1 MVTILHVYSNSVNIV
16 MRRLKK
22 LLEDMNIENL
32 PLNVINLFGGPGSGK
47 STTAAG
53 LFHLMKL
60 NEMNV
65 ELVTEYA
72 KDLTWEERYGI
83 LANDQL
89 YVFAK
94 QQKRLQVLKNKV
106 NYVVT
111 DSPLVLSLIYRQ
123 WNYLPQN
130 FEPLVF
136 EVWNGFINKNYYI
149 KRTKKYVA
157 IGRTQTEDEAL
168 GVDEIVKHFLKTKSI
183 EHDILEGDKTTP
195 QKIYDDILVD
205 LLKS

>member
-1 MVTILHVYSNSVNIV
+1 

-72 KDLTWEERYGI
+72 KDLTWEERFGT

-111 DSPLVLSLIYRQ
+111 DSPLILSLIYRQ
-123 WNYLPQN
+123 WNYLPMN

-136 EVWNGFINKNYYI
+136 EVWDGFINKNYFI
-149 KRTKKYVA
+149 KRTKKYVP
-157 IGRTQTEDEAL
+157 IGRTQSEDEAKS
-168 GVDEIVKHFLKTKSI
+168 VDEQVKLFLTTKSI
-183 EHDILEGDKTTP
+183 TYETLEGNETTP
-195 QKIYDDILVD
+195 QRIYEDILVD
-205 LLKS
+205 VLKS

>member
-1 MVTILHVYSNSVNIV
+1 
-16 MRRLKK
+16 
-22 LLEDMNIENL
+22 MNIENL

-72 KDLTWEERYGI
+72 KDLTWEERYGT
-83 LANDQL
+83 LDNDQL

-94 QQKRLQVLKNKV
+94 QQKRLQILKNKV

-111 DSPLVLSLIYRQ
+111 DSPLILSLIYRH
-123 WNYLPQN
+123 WNYLPYN

-136 EVWNGFINKNYYI
+136 EVWDGFINKNYLI
-149 KRTKKYVA
+149 KRTKKYVQ
-157 IGRTQTEDEAL
+157 IGRSQTEDEAKS
-168 GVDEIVKHFLKTKSI
+168 VDEQVEQFLTTKSI
-183 EHDILEGDKTTP
+183 VHEVLDGDSTTP
-195 QKIYDDILVD
+195 QKIYEDILVD
-205 LLKS
+205 IIKT

>member
-1 MVTILHVYSNSVNIV
+1 
-16 MRRLKK
+16 
-22 LLEDMNIENL
+22 MNIENL

-72 KDLTWEERYGI
+72 KDLTWEERYDT

-111 DSPLVLSLIYRQ
+111 DSPLILSLIYRQ
-123 WNYLPQN
+123 WNYLPMN

-136 EVWNGFINKNYYI
+136 EVWDSFQNKNYFI
-149 KRTKKYVA
+149 TRTKKYVP
-157 IGRTQTEDEAL
+157 IGRSQTEEEAK
-168 GVDEIVKHFLKTKSI
+168 GVDEQVKQFLTIKSI
-183 EHDILEGDKTTP
+183 AHDTLEGDETTP

>member
-1 MVTILHVYSNSVNIV
+1 
-16 MRRLKK
+16 MRRLRQ
-22 LLEDMNIENL
+22 LLEDINIENL

-106 NYVVT
+106 HFVVT
-111 DSPLVLSLIYRQ
+111 DSPIILSLIYRH
-123 WNYLPQN
+123 WNYLPYN
-130 FEPLVF
+130 FEALVF
-136 EVWNGFINKNYYI
+136 EVWDGFQNKNYYI
-149 KRTKKYVA
+149 ERTKKYSGV
-157 IGRTQTEDEAL
+157 GRSQTEDEAL
-168 GVDEIVKHFLKTKSI
+168 GVDEQVKQFLKTKSI
-183 EHDILEGDKTTP
+183 AHETLDGDKATP

>member
-1 MVTILHVYSNSVNIV
+1 

-72 KDLTWEERYGI
+72 KDLTWEERYGL

-111 DSPLVLSLIYRQ
+111 DSPLILSLIYRE
-123 WNYLPQN
+123 WNYLPHN

-136 EVWNGFINKNYYI
+136 EVWQGFQNKNYFI
-149 KRTKKYVA
+149 KRTKNYVP
-157 IGRTQTEDEAL
+157 IGRSQTEDEAKN
-168 GVDEIVKHFLKTKSI
+168 VDVRVKDFLAQKCIKH
-183 EHDILEGDKTTP
+183 EILEGDETTP
-195 QKIYDDILVD
+195 QRIYDDILLDV
-205 LLKS
+205 LKS

>member
-1 MVTILHVYSNSVNIV
+1 
-16 MRRLKK
+16 MRKLRK
-22 LLEDMNIENL
+22 LLESMNIDNL

-72 KDLTWEERYGI
+72 KDLTWEERYDT
-83 LANDQL
+83 LDDQL

-111 DSPLVLSLIYRQ
+111 DSPLILGLIYRQ
-123 WNYLPQN
+123 WNYLPNN

-136 EVWNGFINKNYYI
+136 EVWDQFENKNYFI
-149 KRTKKYVA
+149 KRTKKYQRV
-157 IGRTQTEDEAL
+157 GRSQNEDQAE
-168 GVDEIVKHFLKTKSI
+168 GIDEQVKLFLQTKSVPF
-183 EHDILEGDKTTP
+183 EILEGDENTP
-195 QKIYDDILVD
+195 KRIYEEILTDV
-205 LLKS
+205 LKS

>member
-1 MVTILHVYSNSVNIV
+1 

-22 LLEDMNIENL
+22 LLEEMNIENL

-72 KDLTWEERYGI
+72 KDLTWEERYGL

-106 NYVVT
+106 SYVVT
-111 DSPLVLSLIYRQ
+111 DSPLILSLIYRE

-136 EVWNGFINKNYYI
+136 EVWQGFKNKNYFI
-149 KRTKKYVA
+149 KRTKNYVP
-157 IGRTQTEDEAL
+157 IGRSQTEDEAKH
-168 GVDEIVKHFLKTKSI
+168 VDERVKTFLNTKSI
-183 EHDILEGDKTTP
+183 EHDILEGDETTP
-195 QKIYDDILVD
+195 QRIYDDILIDV
-205 LLKS
+205 LKS

>member
-1 MVTILHVYSNSVNIV
+1 
-16 MRRLKK
+16 MRRLRQ

-32 PLNVINLFGGPGSGK
+32 PLNVINLFGGPESGK

-89 YVFAK
+89 YIFAK

-136 EVWNGFINKNYYI
+136 EVWNGFINRNYYI
-149 KRTKKYVA
+149 KRIKKYTSV
-157 IGRTQTEDEAL
+157 GRSQTEDEAL
-168 GVDEIVKHFLKTKSI
+168 GVDEQVKHFLKTKSI
-183 EHDILEGDKTTP
+183 EHDVLDGDKTTP
-195 QKIYDDILVD
+195 QKIYDDILMEII
-205 LLKS
+205 KT

>member
-1 MVTILHVYSNSVNIV
+1 MGINCPDLSVNIV

-32 PLNVINLFGGPGSGK
+32 PLNVINLFGGPGCGK

-72 KDLTWEERYGI
+72 KDLTWEERFGT

-106 NYVVT
+106 RYVVT
-111 DSPLVLSLIYRQ
+111 DSPLILGLSY
-123 WNYLPQN
+123 
-130 FEPLVF
+130 
-136 EVWNGFINKNYYI
+136 
-149 KRTKKYVA
+149 
-157 IGRTQTEDEAL
+157 
-168 GVDEIVKHFLKTKSI
+168 KHRCSSRRI
-183 EHDILEGDKTTP
+183 P
-195 QKIYDDILVD
+195 NN
-205 LLKS
+205 

>member
-1 MVTILHVYSNSVNIV
+1 
-16 MRRLKK
+16 
-22 LLEDMNIENL
+22 MNIENL
-32 PLNVINLFGGPGSGK
+32 PMNVINLFGGPGSGK

-72 KDLTWEERYGI
+72 KDLTWEERYGT
-83 LANDQL
+83 LEDQL

-106 NYVVT
+106 AYVVT
-111 DSPLVLSLIYRQ
+111 DSPLILGLIYRQ
-123 WNYLPQN
+123 WNYLPMN

-136 EVWNGFINKNYYI
+136 EVWDQFSNKNYYI
-149 KRTKKYVA
+149 KRTKKYVP
-157 IGRTQTEDEAL
+157 IGRSQNEDEA
-168 GVDEIVKHFLKTKSI
+168 KSI
-183 EHDILEGDKTTP
+183 DAQVKGFLENKSVPFETFEGDETTP
-195 QKIYDDILVD
+195 KRIYEEILVD

>member
-1 MVTILHVYSNSVNIV
+1 

-22 LLEDMNIENL
+22 LLKDMNIENL

-72 KDLTWEERYGI
+72 KDLTWEERYDT

-111 DSPLVLSLIYRQ
+111 DSPLILSLIYRQ
-123 WNYLPQN
+123 WNYLPMN

-136 EVWNGFINKNYYI
+136 EVWDSFQNKNYFI
-149 KRTKKYVA
+149 KRTKKYVP
-157 IGRTQTEDEAL
+157 IGRSQTEEEAK
-168 GVDEIVKHFLKTKSI
+168 GVDEQVKQFLTVKSI
-183 EHDILEGDKTTP
+183 IHETLEADSTTP
-195 QKIYDDILVD
+195 QKIYEDILVD
-205 LLKS
+205 IIKT

>member
-1 MVTILHVYSNSVNIV
+1 

-72 KDLTWEERYGI
+72 KDLTWEERYDT

-106 NYVVT
+106 QYVVT
-111 DSPLVLSLIYRQ
+111 DSPLILSLIYRQ
-123 WNYLPQN
+123 WNYLPCN

-136 EVWNGFINKNYYI
+136 EVWDEYENKNYFI
-149 KRTKKYVA
+149 KRTKKYNP
-157 IGRTQTEDEAL
+157 IGRSQTEDEAKE
-168 GVDEIVKHFLKTKSI
+168 VDNQVKQFLTTKSI
-183 EHDILEGDKTTP
+183 AYEILEGNKTTP
-195 QKIYDDILVD
+195 QKIYSDILVD
-205 LLKS
+205 VLKS

>member
-1 MVTILHVYSNSVNIV
+1 

-72 KDLTWEERYGI
+72 KDLTWEERFGT

-111 DSPLVLSLIYRQ
+111 DSPLILGLIYRQ

-136 EVWNGFINKNYYI
+136 EVWDGFINKNYFI
-149 KRTKKYVA
+149 KRTKKYA
-157 IGRTQTEDEAL
+157 SIGRSQSEDEAK
-168 GVDEIVKHFLKTKSI
+168 GVDEQVKHFLITKSI
-183 EHDILEGDKTTP
+183 AHEVLDGDETTP
-195 QKIYDDILVD
+195 QRIYEDILVD
-205 LLKS
+205 IIKT